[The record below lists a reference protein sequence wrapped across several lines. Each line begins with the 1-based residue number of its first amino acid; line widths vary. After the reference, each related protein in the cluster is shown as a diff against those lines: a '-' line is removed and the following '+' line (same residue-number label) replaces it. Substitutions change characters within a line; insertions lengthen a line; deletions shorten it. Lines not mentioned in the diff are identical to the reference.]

1 MDIPATPP
9 APREPDGKFA
19 VGNPGGPGRPKGRR
33 ESELRQAAS
42 EALTPV
48 VVKSVLRKVAV
59 KALEGNLHAARI
71 VLERALGRPEEAA
84 TAQPLDIAAPRLRT
98 AADCTAALQ
107 KISDA
112 LIAGAI
118 DVGAANVLVDL
129 IKTQANL
136 IDKGVLEAQLAEL
149 ERQLATVELPGR
161 R

>member
-1 MDIPATPP
+1 MDTPATPP

-33 ESELRQAAS
+33 ESEIRQAAS

-59 KALEGNLHAARI
+59 KALEGNLTAARI
-71 VLERALGRPEEAA
+71 VLERALGRPDEAA
-84 TAQPLDIAAPRLRT
+84 TAHPLDIAAPKLRT

-107 KISDA
+107 KVSDA

-129 IKTQANL
+129 IRTQAVL
-136 IDKGVLEAQLAEL
+136 IEKGELETRIAEL
-149 ERQLATVELPGR
+149 ERQAASFDFGR
-161 R
+161 E

>member
-1 MDIPATPP
+1 MDTPATPP
-9 APREPDGKFA
+9 APREPDGRFA
-19 VGNPGGPGRPKGRR
+19 VGNAGGPGRPKGRR
-33 ESELRQAAS
+33 ESELRHAAN

-107 KISDA
+107 KISNA
-112 LIAGAI
+112 LVAGSI
-118 DVGAANVLVDL
+118 DVAAAQVLTGL
-129 IKTQANL
+129 IQTQAHL
-136 IDKGVLEAQLAEL
+136 IEKGELETRITEL
-149 ERQLATVELPGR
+149 ERQAASVDLGCR